1 MRIPPYYRKPAWQ
14 QLFAGMAIG
23 GAVSWFIFLFIF
35 GVWQED
41 YSFKIEKQEET
52 IAGLRNDIKLWQ
64 ESFKEQNKKSLKQM
78 TVQDIK
84 VKITNA
90 DKYKLDTLSVLQVE
104 DSVKED
110 IRILVAKDMESV
122 SKSTGLIR
130 KVIEN
135 RTFRINDKRY
145 RLEVSEM
152 VIFTTLTISLKIS
165 FED

>member
-1 MRIPPYYRKPAWQ
+1 MISSSGR
-14 QLFAGMAIG
+14 
-23 GAVSWFIFLFIF
+23 
-35 GVWQED
+35 
-41 YSFKIEKQEET
+41 
-52 IAGLRNDIKLWQ
+52 
-64 ESFKEQNKKSLKQM
+64 KSLKQM